1 MIIFVYKVGSPLN
14 SAAEI
19 QQAKQWTLVGTVTPV
34 EFTSFTGSVDNGNIL
49 LTWSTATEENNSGFM
64 VERSTDGISYT
75 ESGFV
80 KGNGTTTEKQN
91 YSFTDK
97 PGANGIYYYRL
108 RQQDYDGKV
117 NYSEVITMK
126 LDIPADFNLA
136 QNYPNPFNPSTT
148 ISFSVPVESFVTLS
162 VYDLMGQEIV
172 SLVKEVRQAGN
183 YEINFDAAGLSSG
196 TYIYKITAGNFI
208 KSKKLMVLK

>member
-1 MIIFVYKVGSPLN
+1 
-14 SAAEI
+14 
-19 QQAKQWTLVGTVTPV
+19 
-34 EFTSFTGSVDNGNIL
+34 
-49 LTWSTATEENNSGFM
+49 
-64 VERSTDGISYT
+64 
-75 ESGFV
+75 
-80 KGNGTTTEKQN
+80 
-91 YSFTDK
+91 
-97 PGANGIYYYRL
+97 
-108 RQQDYDGKV
+108 
-117 NYSEVITMK
+117 MK

-208 KSKKLMVLK
+208 QSKKLMVLK